1 MIVNGKVALNP
12 YTTDIEYMDLVS
24 IGDLIIANE
33 AGSEFNLTKGKEYK
47 LLDYNGDCILVKD
60 DTGNKEWYT
69 VDYFHSKFRYNGE
82 EISVS
87 WGE

>member
-1 MIVNGKVALNP
+1 MIVNGMVALNP

-33 AGSEFNLTKGKEYK
+33 AGSEFNLTRGKEYK
-47 LLDYNGDCILVKD
+47 LLDYIGSCILVKD
-60 DTGNKEWYT
+60 DMGDEEWYS
-69 VDYFHSKFRYNGE
+69 VDYFHSKCRYNGK

-87 WGE
+87 

>member
-33 AGSEFNLTKGKEYK
+33 FGSEFNLTKDKEYK

-60 DTGNKEWYT
+60 DTG
-69 VDYFHSKFRYNGE
+69 D
-82 EISVS
+82 
-87 WGE
+87 